1 MDGLNGPFTC
11 FLRAVFQN
19 SEVLFVFVFNAVFQ
33 DAQTIKGAFFACH
46 LRNLYF
52 QNFLSW
58 NEIIHILSSTSL
70 LTENKGALVS
80 KCRVQR
86 SICFLYYYN
95 KFVTTYLEYIHSVS
109 RTIAS
114 ALVLRIG
121 LGYVL
126 GSRPASLLH
135 IDIIVIYSWGSFQ
148 NSTS

>member
-1 MDGLNGPFTC
+1 MDHLRVFYAQFFKTVKY
-11 FLRAVFQN
+11 FLY
-19 SEVLFVFVFNAVFQ
+19 LFLMQFSRTLK
-33 DAQTIKGAFFACH
+33 TIKGAFFACH

-95 KFVTTYLEYIHSVS
+95 KFVSTYLEYIHSVS

-114 ALVLRIG
+114 ALVLSIG

-135 IDIIVIYSWGSFQ
+135 TDIRVIYSRGSFQ
-148 NSTS
+148 NSIS